1 MNKPVTNYEIT
12 DTNRRGFDKVYTLLC
27 IDDESANLKILASIF
42 KGHYKVVVCKSAA
55 QGLIKALELV
65 PDLILLDVLMPNESG
80 FELISQLKSRTEIS
94 HIPVIFI
101 TGLQSADDEE
111 RGLTLGAC
119 DYIQKPFSYGIV
131 RARVNT
137 QLELIR
143 QRKLLEKFA
152 HFDSL
157 TELPNRRKWQTDS
170 IEQWALAKEN
180 QQPIVLGII
189 DIDFFKQFNDCYGH
203 LQGDIALRKI
213 ANAINRVLF
222 NYLGKVY
229 RCGGEEFYFY
239 LPTNKKNDIRSILA
253 ECLECVSELEIQHKS
268 SMASTHTSVS
278 IGAIQ
283 VLPTNE
289 TPLNQIMNLA
299 DEKLYQV
306 KNTTRNAVYFDIYS
320 PEKITKQS

>member
-1 MNKPVTNYEIT
+1 MSYGISEI
-12 DTNRRGFDKVYTLLC
+12 NRRGGDKIYTLLC

-42 KGHYKVVVCKSAA
+42 KDHYKIVVCKNAT
-55 QGLIKALELV
+55 QGLNKALEIV

-80 FELISQLKSRTEIS
+80 FELISQLKSKPETR

-101 TGLQSADDEE
+101 TGLQSAEDEE

-137 QLELIR
+137 QLEIIR

-170 IEQWALAKEN
+170 AEQWALAKEN
-180 QQPIVLGII
+180 QQKIVLGIV
-189 DIDFFKQFNDCYGH
+189 DIDFFKQYNDSYGY
-203 LQGDIALRKI
+203 LQGDIVLRKI
-213 ANAINRVLF
+213 ANTVSRVLF
-222 NYLGKVY
+222 NYHGKAY

-239 LPTNKKNDIRSILA
+239 LPTDKKNDIRAILA
-253 ECLECVSELEIQHKS
+253 ECLESVSELAIQHKS
-268 SMASTHTSVS
+268 SSASTYTSIS

-283 VLPTNE
+283 VLPNNAIT
-289 TPLNQIMNLA
+289 LNQMMNLA

-306 KNTTRNAVYFDIYS
+306 KESTRNAVYFEIFPS
-320 PEKITKQS
+320 KTPR

>member
-1 MNKPVTNYEIT
+1 MINNELADK
-12 DTNRRGFDKVYTLLC
+12 NRRGEDKTYTLLC

-42 KGHYKVVVCKSAA
+42 KNYYKIVVCKTAA
-55 QGLIKALELV
+55 QGMTRALEII

-80 FELISQLKSRTEIS
+80 FDLISQLKNTPEIR

-101 TGLQSADDEE
+101 TGLHSADDEE

-119 DYIQKPFSYGIV
+119 DYIQKPFTAGIV

-170 IEQWALAKEN
+170 LEIWTLAKET
-180 QQPIVLGII
+180 QKTIVLGIV

-203 LQGDIALRKI
+203 LQGDIVLRKI
-213 ANAINRVLF
+213 ANAVNRVIY
-222 NYLGKVY
+222 NYHGKIY

-239 LPTNKKNDIRSILA
+239 LPTHEKNDIRSILA
-253 ECLECVSELEIQHKS
+253 ECLESVTNLAIKHESSDASEY
-268 SMASTHTSVS
+268 TSIS

-283 VLPTNE
+283 VLPNTNI
-289 TPLNQIMNLA
+289 TLNQIMNTA
-299 DEKLYQV
+299 DEKLYRV
-306 KNTTRNAVYFDIYS
+306 KKTTRNAVDFEVYS
-320 PEKITKQS
+320 HFNGKKGEA